1 MRAGMFMLRCAFCV
15 SFSLNLVRK
24 LSCTSFLS
32 LFHVIFC
39 IFSTFVSDILCPIG
53 RTRSQTK
60 RLKVSITAGFVTG
73 RVVLDLC
80 TLMARRE
87 ARYRGRGVPY
97 EIQWVGQL
105 FISTMRKVTGSRS
118 IDEGVP
124 DSTPRGPFSHILT
137 YPLRLL
143 VTAGQ

>member
-1 MRAGMFMLRCAFCV
+1 MASHTARSTLHPNPATVEQCALACSCCGVRFV
-15 SFSLNLVRK
+15 FLFSLNLVRK

-97 EIQWVGQL
+97 EIQGVGQL

-118 IDEGVP
+118 ID
-124 DSTPRGPFSHILT
+124 
-137 YPLRLL
+137 
-143 VTAGQ
+143 